1 MRWRLDG
8 NGIVWDVRKDANL
21 PHEDHLEMSGRKVS
35 LIVRYGVG
43 EGGRLFLKR
52 HLVWPMLRTIPNN
65 THASFRLDAEDAW
78 LPSMEMDGTAVE

>member
-1 MRWRLDG
+1 MRWKLDG

-43 EGGRLFLKR
+43 EDLSRDLEAYAGFE
-52 HLVWPMLRTIPNN
+52 LR
-65 THASFRLDAEDAW
+65 
-78 LPSMEMDGTAVE
+78 